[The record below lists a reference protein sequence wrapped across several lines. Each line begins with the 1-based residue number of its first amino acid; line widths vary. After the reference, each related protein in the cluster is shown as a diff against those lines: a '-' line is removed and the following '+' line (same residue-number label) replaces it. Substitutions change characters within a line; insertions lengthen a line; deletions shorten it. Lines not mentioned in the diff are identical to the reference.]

1 MQIENDIVA
10 THMNTGDENTT
21 DQAEVFDY
29 IQLLARLSFWAVI
42 IFIPFRYRTIVLAR
56 PMPPIYQD
64 FTDFLLFASDAFL
77 LATLIFWGISFLF
90 KRRKLKIGPFFLT
103 YPLLAVILVSG
114 ISILFSVDPALSTYH
129 FVRLL
134 LLGGMYLYIV
144 NEVQRL
150 NEVALPIL
158 VQTLIQG
165 GVGIAQALA
174 QHSIGWYSWGELEL
188 DPAWSGVGVIISEE
202 ARILRAYGLSDHPN
216 ILGGCIALGML
227 ILAGWYLEQDES
239 DPRWQSVRAVL
250 LIPGLVCLLLT
261 FSRAA
266 WLGVIGGLV
275 LLVFFLLRTR
285 KYQTLFTLAALA
297 GAWMVVAFPFIWHNL
312 PSLGLRIN
320 PPTAESGGH
329 EIVVDASLSERR
341 VLGQAANEIFV
352 AHAIIGT
359 GVGTFP
365 IALQV
370 LKPEF
375 PLDYQPVHNVLL
387 DVASE
392 IGLFGGVF
400 FFLAMISPWLAMWL
414 NRTRLRFFPALIAV
428 SAALLATLIIGLFD
442 YYLWYLI
449 PGRLWQVLV
458 WGLWAVTYQEDL
470 KND

>member
-1 MQIENDIVA
+1 
-10 THMNTGDENTT
+10 
-21 DQAEVFDY
+21 
-29 IQLLARLSFWAVI
+29 
-42 IFIPFRYRTIVLAR
+42 
-56 PMPPIYQD
+56 
-64 FTDFLLFASDAFL
+64 
-77 LATLIFWGISFLF
+77 
-90 KRRKLKIGPFFLT
+90 
-103 YPLLAVILVSG
+103 
-114 ISILFSVDPALSTYH
+114 
-129 FVRLL
+129 
-134 LLGGMYLYIV
+134 
-144 NEVQRL
+144 
-150 NEVALPIL
+150 
-158 VQTLIQG
+158 
-165 GVGIAQALA
+165 
-174 QHSIGWYSWGELEL
+174 LEL

-312 PSLGLRIN
+312 LSLGLRIN

-359 GVGTFP
+359 GMGTFP

-414 NRTRLRFFPALIAV
+414 NRTRLRFSPALIAV